1 MLSSVINKS
10 VKCLHDYYSKGVT
23 KRIPMFSAI
32 SVVAFCLFMN
42 AFAILQILGI
52 DFPNFHNSFLE
63 NKILRL
69 LFGFLLLVPFYVV
82 VYVIY
87 QLHNAKQQIKATEN
101 LKRCRVLVF
110 TWFYLSLILLIA
122 LHFMVK

>member
-1 MLSSVINKS
+1 MLSSIINKS
-10 VKCLHDYYSKGVT
+10 VECLHDYYSNGVT
-23 KRIPMFSAI
+23 KRIPLFSAI

-69 LFGFLLLVPFYVV
+69 LFGLLLLAPFYIA
-82 VYVIY
+82 VYVIRI
-87 QLHNAKQQIKATEN
+87 LHNPKQQVKAPED
-101 LKRCRVLVF
+101 LKRCRVIVF

>member
-1 MLSSVINKS
+1 
-10 VKCLHDYYSKGVT
+10 
-23 KRIPMFSAI
+23 
-32 SVVAFCLFMN
+32 MN